1 MALTHN
7 TLNEQPTEAPSLI
20 QRAVI
25 AVAGL
30 LLTLGLVVWGIQ
42 HFRISDPYILQVLA
56 LNGDR
61 DRGALIFQ
69 MNCAVCHGF
78 EASGEV
84 GPSLHNVSERKSKVN
99 LIRQVIS
106 GQTPPMPQFQPEAK
120 DMADLLEYLESL

>member
-1 MALTHN
+1 MTHN

-25 AVAGL
+25 VVAGL

>member
-1 MALTHN
+1 MTHD
-7 TLNEQPTEAPSLI
+7 TLNEQSTEALSVT
-20 QRAVI
+20 QRLAI
-25 AVAGL
+25 AVVGL
-30 LLTLGLVVWGIQ
+30 LLALGLIIWGVQ

-56 LNGDR
+56 LKGDR

-84 GPSLHNVSERKSKVN
+84 GPDLHRVSERKSKVN

-120 DMADLLEYLESL
+120 DMADLLEYLESI

>member
-1 MALTHN
+1 MTHN